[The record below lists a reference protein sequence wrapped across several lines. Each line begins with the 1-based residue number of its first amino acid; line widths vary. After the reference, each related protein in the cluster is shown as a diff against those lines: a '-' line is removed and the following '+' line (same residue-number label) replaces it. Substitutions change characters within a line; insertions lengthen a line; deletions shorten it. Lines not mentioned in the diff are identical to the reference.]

1 MRGFEKR
8 YVVTVRIGQLGY
20 YQGALWSF
28 WTLQQQSVPGVQIVG
43 KRTGGGMKDNLIKLL
58 IIPSLWRIQSL
69 SRLTEQSKMKAIEQ
83 CMSPKILVGLSH
95 GLYLEPLFDP
105 SKPTRPVFLLVVVV
119 FLFVCLLFLLLLF
132 FSNNTRQY
140 FHISLQ
146 HFLDLIGVGT

>member
-1 MRGFEKR
+1 M
-8 YVVTVRIGQLGY
+8 
-20 YQGALWSF
+20 
-28 WTLQQQSVPGVQIVG
+28 G

-58 IIPSLWRIQSL
+58 IIPSLWRIQSM

-83 CMSPKILVGLSH
+83 CMSPKILVDLSH

-119 FLFVCLLFLLLLF
+119 FLFVCLFAFLLLLLF